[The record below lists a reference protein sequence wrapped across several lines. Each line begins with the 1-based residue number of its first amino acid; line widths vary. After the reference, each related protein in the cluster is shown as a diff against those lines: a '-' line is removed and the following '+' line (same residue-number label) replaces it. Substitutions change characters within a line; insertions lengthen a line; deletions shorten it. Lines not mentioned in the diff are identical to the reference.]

1 VIKARADALES
12 DMRKWASYLILLG
25 LFCFRVA
32 IVAGQTVAKAGD
44 VRARVCAPCIRAHM
58 EFLASDALAG
68 RGSGTHDEL
77 VAATYVA
84 SELRAYGA
92 QPAGDD
98 GGYLQRA
105 ALIVRKLKSAPELDY
120 VTPAARKSW
129 CFGKDFLVIQLA
141 EAKFSG
147 PLQKVDVSAA
157 KVQINKGAMVL
168 VTGQDKQDK
177 SEMRRKAFSAIE
189 EGASGAMVAFADE
202 PDQFDS
208 ARQALPSLPPELE
221 SHGATEMGS
230 EANVLELSAVLG
242 KSIEKLPEGT
252 ILSFEAPSTSER
264 GSTWNV
270 IAELHGQDPGLR
282 NSSIVLS
289 AHLDHLGIGP
299 AVDGD
304 DIYNGA
310 DDDASGVAAV
320 LELARVMA
328 TAPRRRTVIFAL
340 FGSEETGGLGSSY
353 FRDHPPLPLKKI
365 AADLEFEMIGRRDS
379 AVSNHDVWLTGWER
393 SNLGP
398 MLAAQGAKLV
408 ADPHPEQH
416 FFSRSD
422 NYVLAKRGVVAQT
435 ISSYGLHA
443 DYHQPSDDLAHID
456 FRHLD
461 AVIGSL
467 LQPIRWLANSDFTP
481 RWNQGGKP

>member
-1 VIKARADALES
+1 VIKARAHALES
-12 DMRKWASYLILLG
+12 DLRKRASYLILLG
-25 LFCFRVA
+25 LFCFRVP
-32 IVAGQTVAKAGD
+32 ILAGQTVAKAAE
-44 VRARVCAPCIRAHM
+44 VRPRVCAPCIRAHM
-58 EFLASDALAG
+58 EFLASDALEG

-84 SELRAYGA
+84 SEFRAYGA

-98 GGYLQRA
+98 GGYLQRV
-105 ALIVRKLKSAPELDY
+105 ALVVRKLKSAPELNY
-120 VTPAARKSW
+120 VTPAGTKRW

-141 EAKFSG
+141 EATFSG
-147 PLQKVDVSAA
+147 PLQKVDASAA
-157 KVQINKGAMVL
+157 QVQINKGATVF
-168 VTGQDKQDK
+168 VTGQDK
-177 SEMRRKAFSAIE
+177 SEMRRKAFTAME
-189 EGASGAMVAFADE
+189 EGASGAMLAFADE
-202 PDQFDS
+202 PDQFES
-208 ARQALPSLPPELE
+208 TRQALPSLPPRLE
-221 SHGATEMGS
+221 GQHPTGMGF
-230 EANVLELSAVLG
+230 EANVLELSAVLAE
-242 KSIEKLPEGT
+242 SIEKLPEGT
-252 ILSFEAPSTSER
+252 ILSLEAPSTSEKA
-264 GSTWNV
+264 STWNV
-270 IAELHGQDPGLR
+270 MAELQGKDPALR
-282 NSSIVLS
+282 HSSILLS

-299 AVDGD
+299 PVDGD

-340 FGSEETGGLGSSY
+340 FGSEETGSLGSTY
-353 FRDHPPLPLKKI
+353 FSDHPPVPLETI

-379 AVSNHDVWLTGWER
+379 AVPNDDAWLTGWER

-398 MLAAQGAKLV
+398 MLAAHGAKLV

-456 FRHLD
+456 LRHLD

-467 LQPIRWLANSDFTP
+467 LQPMRWLGNSDFTP
-481 RWNQGGKP
+481 RWNMGGRP